1 MWRQAIGSK
10 NVFYIC
16 PGKRISPFSRTCQ
29 KRREGQFL
37 ASELVSNRV
46 FFEFF
51 SKVFVNR
58 GARASLGGKSRELQR
73 IFHTPRMRL
82 QTSPQA
88 KTLRITARP
97 LTQKLVRASH
107 NFTQILPNEFLHF
120 TST

>member
-1 MWRQAIGSK
+1 MPPNQK
-10 NVFYIC
+10 NVFCIC
-16 PGKRISPFSRTCQ
+16 PSKRIGPFLKTCQ

-58 GARASLGGKSRELQR
+58 GARVSLGSKSREPQR
-73 IFHTPRMRL
+73 IFCTLYARAYKRSPQIKTPR
-82 QTSPQA
+82 
-88 KTLRITARP
+88 ITTRP
-97 LTQKLVRASH
+97 LTQKLVRALH
-107 NFTQILPNEFLHF
+107 NFTQILPNEFLCF